1 MAPFDFKI
9 FFSLENL
16 KILKILKRVCQ
27 NESDGG
33 GVFAFFFFPA
43 GFFFLNIMDVWLTIF

>member
-33 GVFAFFFFPA
+33 GVFAFFFFRLV
-43 GFFFLNIMDVWLTIF
+43 FFLNILDVWLTIF